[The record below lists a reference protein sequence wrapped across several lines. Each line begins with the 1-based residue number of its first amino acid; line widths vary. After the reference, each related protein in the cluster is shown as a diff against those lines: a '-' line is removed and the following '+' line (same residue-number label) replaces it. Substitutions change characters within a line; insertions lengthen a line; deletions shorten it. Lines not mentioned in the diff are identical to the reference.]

1 MYRIQEDHLDI
12 NQLTQ
17 TLTESSSECGAIVT
31 FVGRVRG
38 SSEKHRSVKEIYLES
53 YLSMTNKAM
62 MEITEEV
69 QLRWSAVEK
78 ISIVHRIGVIGLC
91 EPIVFVGVSSK
102 HRKDSFEAA
111 SFIMDQLK
119 ISVPLW
125 KKENIEGQG
134 WVWVSAK
141 PSDKQAAL
149 RWRL

>member
-17 TLTESSSECGAIVT
+17 ALTESSSECGAIVT

-38 SSEKHRSVKEIYLES
+38 SSEKNRSVKEIYLES